1 MANLLQ
7 NVLIQF
13 GKNFDRPYL
22 KSYKKVGRPLSC
34 DIIDLYTS

>member
-22 KSYKKVGRPLSC
+22 KSYKKVGRQTAELWYNWS
-34 DIIDLYTS
+34 LY

>member
-22 KSYKKVGRPLSC
+22 KTYQKVDRPLSC
-34 DIIDLYTS
+34 DIIDLSTS